1 MWRWRI
7 AALLAALLR
16 AVADDAAPA
25 CAVPPDR
32 VDDDYCDCPVDGGDE
47 PHTSACASAALA
59 ARPSFACAG
68 GGAGSA
74 AFLPASRVGDG
85 VCDCCDGADEPA
97 GFCGDDCAALRA
109 RAEADAAA
117 ARAAAAAGV
126 AKMRTM
132 ACEARAGK
140 AEAARVLA
148 GSEGELDGL
157 RAKIDAARAR
167 VDEAREAHAALK
179 RADGERAIYKEL
191 RLDALSGSE
200 LRRLV
205 VDLAREA
212 KAGDALVRLARV
224 ANGLPAVEP
233 VEAEAE
239 PAADEPA
246 TEAEALEAEAADEAA
261 EPEPE
266 GAEAAGAEAEA
277 VGAEP
282 ESEAA
287 PEPDADAVEAE
298 GVEAEGAEAE
308 GAEAEA
314 VEAEAESEAAPEP
327 GTEAVEADAAADSE
341 AEPERPDADA
351 DADADAALDEPAP
364 EYEQTVELDGGGE
377 DYDAYG
383 DDYDFRDD
391 YGDGDYGSNSFAGL
405 DDEDFPDDEYGD
417 IPDDVFPD
425 DDYKSRRYDDDD
437 FDYGKSYEP
446 ADPRLDVDG
455 HADPDKGYV
464 SAAQKKALKKLE
476 GALRDLEEE
485 QRRKERR
492 LDKARDAL
500 GDDDRY
506 GRDSALWPLRE
517 TCISKKFSG
526 YKYEVCFFKGAKQG
540 STRLGDYQRSTKH
553 ANNVTAT
560 LVYEHGEH
568 CWNGPSRSLA
578 VTLVCGAETGILD
591 VDEPSTCVYAAT
603 VETPA
608 VCVDADA
615 PDVDCAGYKPAF
627 ALFDGLDSP
636 KKRKKGARKLLK
648 KAKAALA
655 SFFGR
660 D

>member
-1 MWRWRI
+1 MSARFHRFADFAPDDVEWWQGEAGLLESYVGEWLPAVVRVRQGRVRVEAPVTGAESAVRVLRDFRI
-7 AALLAALLR
+7 GG
-16 AVADDAAPA
+16 A
-25 CAVPPDR
+25 CAAR
-32 VDDDYCDCPVDGGDE
+32 ADGWR
-47 PHTSACASAALA
+47 L
-59 ARPSFACAG
+59 FG
-68 GGAGSA
+68 GGFA
-74 AFLPASRVGDG
+74 AAV
-85 VCDCCDGADEPA
+85 VA
-97 GFCGDDCAALRA
+97 
-109 RAEADAAA
+109 ADAAA
-117 ARAAAAAGV
+117 HLRFPAAAARDAFVAAGV
-126 AKMRTM
+126 VRLVAGEDGAR
-132 ACEARAGK
+132 RAGK
-140 AEAARVLA
+140 ALPFRTSKEKRVACREFELMRRVGRECATAHVVRLLEAFECDAGGPKCVLVLELCSGGDLYSRIVERGTYSEAACAGAVRQVL
-148 GSEGELDGL
+148 GGL
-157 RAKIDAARAR
+157 G
-167 VDEAREAHAALK
+167 AL
-179 RADGERAIYKEL
+179 
-191 RLDALSGSE
+191 
-200 LRRLV
+200 
-205 VDLAREA
+205 
-212 KAGDALVRLARV
+212 
-224 ANGLPAVEP
+224 
-233 VEAEAE
+233 EAEAE

-287 PEPDADAVEAE
+287 PEPDADA
-298 GVEAEGAEAE
+298 
-308 GAEAEA
+308 
-314 VEAEAESEAAPEP
+314 
-327 GTEAVEADAAADSE
+327 ADAAADSE

-417 IPDDVFPD
+417 IPDD
-425 DDYKSRRYDDDD
+425 
-437 FDYGKSYEP
+437 SYEP

-568 CWNGPSRSLA
+568 CWNGPSQSLA

>member
-97 GFCGDDCAALRA
+97 GFCGDDRAALGPGPRPTRRRPGPRRPRASRRCAPWPARPARA
-109 RAEADAAA
+109 RPRPRGSSR
-117 ARAAAAAGV
+117 ARG
-126 AKMRTM
+126 R
-132 ACEARAGK
+132 ARRP
-140 AEAARVLA
+140 ARR
-148 GSEGELDGL
+148 STP
-157 RAKIDAARAR
+157 R

-205 VDLAREA
+205 ADLAEA
-212 KAGDALVRLARV
+212 KAATLVRLARV

-233 VEAEAE
+233 AEAEAE

-261 EPEPE
+261 ER
-266 GAEAAGAEAEA
+266 
-277 VGAEP
+277 
-282 ESEAA
+282 SRRA
-287 PEPDADAVEAE
+287 PRRR
-298 GVEAEGAEAE
+298 
-308 GAEAEA
+308 
-314 VEAEAESEAAPEP
+314 APRR
-327 GTEAVEADAAADSE
+327 
-341 AEPERPDADA
+341 RP
-351 DADADAALDEPAP
+351 
-364 EYEQTVELDGGGE
+364 
-377 DYDAYG
+377 
-383 DDYDFRDD
+383 DD

-485 QRRKERR
+485 QRKERR

-648 KAKAALA
+648 KAKAARVVLR
-655 SFFGR
+655 R

>member
-1 MWRWRI
+1 M
-7 AALLAALLR
+7 
-16 AVADDAAPA
+16 
-25 CAVPPDR
+25 
-32 VDDDYCDCPVDGGDE
+32 
-47 PHTSACASAALA
+47 
-59 ARPSFACAG
+59 
-68 GGAGSA
+68 
-74 AFLPASRVGDG
+74 
-85 VCDCCDGADEPA
+85 
-97 GFCGDDCAALRA
+97 
-109 RAEADAAA
+109 
-117 ARAAAAAGV
+117 
-126 AKMRTM
+126 
-132 ACEARAGK
+132 
-140 AEAARVLA
+140 
-148 GSEGELDGL
+148 
-157 RAKIDAARAR
+157 
-167 VDEAREAHAALK
+167 
-179 RADGERAIYKEL
+179 
-191 RLDALSGSE
+191 
-200 LRRLV
+200 
-205 VDLAREA
+205 
-212 KAGDALVRLARV
+212 
-224 ANGLPAVEP
+224 
-233 VEAEAE
+233 
-239 PAADEPA
+239 
-246 TEAEALEAEAADEAA
+246 
-261 EPEPE
+261 
-266 GAEAAGAEAEA
+266 
-277 VGAEP
+277 
-282 ESEAA
+282 
-287 PEPDADAVEAE
+287 
-298 GVEAEGAEAE
+298 
-308 GAEAEA
+308 
-314 VEAEAESEAAPEP
+314 
-327 GTEAVEADAAADSE
+327 
-341 AEPERPDADA
+341 
-351 DADADAALDEPAP
+351 
-364 EYEQTVELDGGGE
+364 ELDGGGE

-383 DDYDFRDD
+383 DDYDFKDEYGDDFKDD
-391 YGDGDYGSNSFAGL
+391 YGDYGSNSFAGL

-437 FDYGKSYEP
+437 FDYGKGYEP

-485 QRRKERR
+485 RRRKERR

-517 TCISKKFSG
+517 TCVSKKFSG

-615 PDVDCAGYKPAF
+615 PGVDCAGYKPAF